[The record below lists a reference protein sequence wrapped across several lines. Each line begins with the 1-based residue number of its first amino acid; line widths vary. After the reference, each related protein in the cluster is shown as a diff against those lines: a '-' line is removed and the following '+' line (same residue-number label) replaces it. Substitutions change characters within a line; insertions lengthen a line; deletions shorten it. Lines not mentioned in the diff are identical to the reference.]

1 MESIKKKKKR
11 GLEVLERAEW
21 ILMEKIKKIPKYHV
35 TVREMGLVFLFDTGT
50 YVMSQHLP
58 WRQG

>member
-1 MESIKKKKKR
+1 
-11 GLEVLERAEW
+11 
-21 ILMEKIKKIPKYHV
+21 MEKIKKIPKYHV
-35 TVREMGLVFLFDTGT
+35 TVREMGLVFLFDAGT